1 MNIIIVGIGSVGFT
15 ATEVLSHYHDVM
27 IIDHDRN
34 VIEKAKNLLN
44 VSVLYEVGANQ
55 KVLEGAITRHKADV
69 VISTTGRDDDNLLIC
84 MLSKIINPG
93 IKTIARIRDPD
104 YLINTSDKTV
114 DQIISPEIMT
124 ANKMAELALLENAI
138 DYESIESM
146 DLGLAVFEVTE
157 AHTKMLGQMI
167 INLEMPDDCS
177 VMAIYRDDDVI
188 MNPEMVQIRVGDRI
202 RVLGSPDGIR
212 SFNTMMGVQRDA
224 TEFIIIGGGVAGS
237 RTAKLLESKKRYVK
251 LFEMDPKK
259 CSKLAKDLNTSIIV
273 NGSGVDPHLLR
284 SENVGRADVMI
295 AITDTDETNLLA
307 CLMGMKLGTTKVISR
322 YSMVEYEDIF
332 DFTGIR
338 STVGNHR
345 VVANEVTKT
354 LIEDEKAIL
363 RMKRDGELFLSVKV
377 EARSKVSNERLGDI
391 NFPEGCR
398 VGCII
403 RDKEKIYPRMDTVF
417 KADDRV
423 ILFTYNSSKSKLEK
437 LFGTRIDIEV

>member
-44 VSVLYEVGANQ
+44 VSVLYEDGANP
-55 KVLEGAITRHKADV
+55 KVLEGAINRHKADV

-167 INLEMPDDCS
+167 INLEMPDNCS

-363 RMKRDGELFLSVKV
+363 RMKRDGELFFSVQV
-377 EARSKVSNERLGDI
+377 DPRSKVSNERLGDI

-417 KADDRV
+417 KANDRV

>member
-44 VSVLYEVGANQ
+44 VSVLYEDGANP

-157 AHTKMLGQMI
+157 AHTKMIGQMI

-212 SFNTMMGVQRDA
+212 SFNMMMGVQRDA

-363 RMKRDGELFLSVKV
+363 RMKRDGELFFSVQV
-377 EARSKVSNERLGDI
+377 DPRSKVSNERLGDI